1 MNKIMNKLAEKHAQ
15 MKSVGN
21 PANVLKLQKL
31 K

>member
-1 MNKIMNKLAEKHAQ
+1 MNRTMAALAESYSQLKNI
-15 MKSVGN
+15 GN